1 MEILRRG
8 PDALRAYRKAL
19 EQGKTHDR
27 RVPVMIVG
35 QDRSGKTSLKKSLKG
50 EKFDPDEDS
59 TDGIDVDPT
68 LFRPTTDVLRAKKSG
83 ETLEDAEPKLSKK
96 ISDALAREMR
106 RHLKGENSDSF
117 EEKSEPWDASA
128 GAELD
133 AGIQHAGTA
142 LLETNSANVSSSRL
156 AGLDATK
163 LVSKPASDRTSNA
176 LATNLE
182 RVIDSVPEEI
192 MRLALNQEDNE
203 KPEDDMEFI
212 LWDFAG
218 QSVFYT
224 THGLFL
230 SRIAIYILT
239 HDLSLKLQDRAVAL
253 VRRDMY
259 KRKIEDKSEMTNLD
273 YIHWWLSSIH
283 SYSRHPE
290 SPSPDSEHLPANLP
304 PVFLAG
310 THADKCCS
318 PRDVTVDI
326 FPDLE
331 GKVYEKHVMT
341 KVFAVDNTQSGSER
355 EDCGIKEL
363 RAAVIQAGREL
374 PDMKKLFPVKY
385 VTPVWIS
392 WFSLARSHSSKLY
405 SIPVNLLTIEFVR
418 SRVEMVMCEYWYMWV
433 YLDISK
439 ERVLCAL
446 SLSLPK
452 VINIKFLLQPHQWY
466 NITKYGELGFSL
478 LTRMKD
484 DYNVLIL
491 TGRMYFW
498 NLGVKVFN
506 KRDAPTPLYIWAKG
520 MSKMD
525 KTSHDDYQNGIQPPL
540 CLFSKLALFA
550 ICRISQIAS

>member
-1 MEILRRG
+1 
-8 PDALRAYRKAL
+8 
-19 EQGKTHDR
+19 
-27 RVPVMIVG
+27 MIVG

-68 LFRPTTDVLRAKKSG
+68 LFRPTTDVLRAKESG
-83 ETLEDAEPKLSKK
+83 ETLEDAKPILSKK

-106 RHLKGENSDSF
+106 RHLKGENSDHNSDFF
-117 EEKSEPWDASA
+117 EEKSESFDTKRNVSTSLDASA

-133 AGIQHAGTA
+133 AGIQHAGTS

-163 LVSKPASDRTSNA
+163 LVSKPASDSKSNA

-182 RVIDSVPEEI
+182 GVIDSVPEEI

-283 SYSRHPE
+283 SYSRHSE
-290 SPSPDSEHLPANLP
+290 SPSPDAKHLPANLP

-318 PRDVTVDI
+318 PRKVTMDI
-326 FPDLE
+326 LPDLE

-355 EDCGIKEL
+355 EDRGIKEL
-363 RAAVIQAGREL
+363 RAAVIQAAWEL

-385 VTPVWIS
+385 ATPVW
-392 WFSLARSHSSKLY
+392 
-405 SIPVNLLTIEFVR
+405 
-418 SRVEMVMCEYWYMWV
+418 
-433 YLDISK
+433 
-439 ERVLCAL
+439 
-446 SLSLPK
+446 
-452 VINIKFLLQPHQWY
+452 
-466 NITKYGELGFSL
+466 
-478 LTRMKD
+478 
-484 DYNVLIL
+484 
-491 TGRMYFW
+491 
-498 NLGVKVFN
+498 
-506 KRDAPTPLYIWAKG
+506 
-520 MSKMD
+520 MS
-525 KTSHDDYQNGIQPPL
+525 
-540 CLFSKLALFA
+540 
-550 ICRISQIAS
+550 